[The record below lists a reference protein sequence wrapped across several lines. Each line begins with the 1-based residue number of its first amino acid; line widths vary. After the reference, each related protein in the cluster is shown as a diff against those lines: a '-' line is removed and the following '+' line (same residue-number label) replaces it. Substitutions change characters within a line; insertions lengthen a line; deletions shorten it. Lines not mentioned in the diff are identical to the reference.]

1 MSASVI
7 CAQAPAPKA
16 YTPPRTADG
25 QPDLQGVWNNA
36 TLTPL
41 ERPAELGSKA
51 FFTPQE
57 AAVYERQTADRSNR
71 DIRHSG
77 DGLVA
82 YNEAWYDR
90 GSRVIAS
97 LRTSLITAPTDG
109 KIPYTQQALGRLAAA
124 AEYASQH
131 PADGPEDIGLAERCI
146 LWGTAGPPMLPGPY
160 NDNYQIFQTAGSVV
174 IVSEM
179 IHDVR
184 VIPLD
189 GRPHVAASVRLWMGD
204 ARGHW
209 EGNTLVI
216 DTTNFSAKTKFRGA
230 TQDMHL
236 TERLTRT
243 GPDTIHYEFTVADP
257 ATFTQ
262 AWSGA
267 FPMNRAD
274 GPIYEYACHEGNYA
288 MTGML
293 AGARSQ
299 EKKQAGK

>member
-1 MSASVI
+1 
-7 CAQAPAPKA
+7 
-16 YTPPRTADG
+16 
-25 QPDLQGVWNNA
+25 
-36 TLTPL
+36 
-41 ERPAELGSKA
+41 
-51 FFTPQE
+51 
-57 AAVYERQTADRSNR
+57 
-71 DIRHSG
+71 
-77 DGLVA
+77 
-82 YNEAWYDR
+82 
-90 GSRVIAS
+90 
-97 LRTSLITAPTDG
+97 
-109 KIPYTQQALGRLAAA
+109 
-124 AEYASQH
+124 
-131 PADGPEDIGLAERCI
+131 
-146 LWGTAGPPMLPGPY
+146 MLPGPY

-262 AWSGA
+262 SWSA
-267 FPMNRAD
+267 ALPMNRAE

-288 MTGML
+288 MKGML